1 MNDFVFERHALNTP
15 KEIIKLVYRIL
26 IKMYVSFGI
35 NKSNI
40 AIFYE
45 LKAYNPKY
53 FIHHFYFILYIL
65 CHLHII
71 ILKYE

>member
-1 MNDFVFERHALNTP
+1 MNNFVFELHDLNTLR
-15 KEIIKLVYRIL
+15 EIIKLVNKSL

-53 FIHHFYFILYIL
+53 FIHHL
-65 CHLHII
+65 
-71 ILKYE
+71 